1 MNCSCSKF
9 DPDEG
14 FKCSITGD
22 SCIFWFPN
30 EKACDELYGEDS
42 DEEENAI
49 EESIEIGLDLAQ
61 RKDKGVTV
69 RKNNDKYEFEEV
81 NDNDK

>member
-1 MNCSCSKF
+1 MSCSCSKF

-22 SCIFWFPN
+22 RCVFMFPN
-30 EKACDELYGEDS
+30 AKACYELYGEGPL
-42 DEEENAI
+42 ECEKEKN
-49 EESIEIGLDLAQ
+49 IGIDLAEE
-61 RKDKGVTV
+61 KDKGVTV

-81 NDNDK
+81 NDNDE

>member
-1 MNCSCSKF
+1 MFCSCSKF

-22 SCIFWFPN
+22 RCIFWFPN

-42 DEEENAI
+42 EEDE
-49 EESIEIGLDLAQ
+49 SVEIGLDLAQ
-61 RKDKGVTV
+61 GKDKSVTV
-69 RKNNDKYEFEEV
+69 RKNKDKYEFEEV
-81 NDNDK
+81 E

>member
-1 MNCSCSKF
+1 MFCSCSKF

-22 SCIFWFPN
+22 RCIFMFPN

-42 DEEENAI
+42 DEEENVI
-49 EESIEIGLDLAQ
+49 EESVEIGLDLAQ
-61 RKDKGVTV
+61 GKDKSVTV
-69 RKNNDKYEFEEV
+69 RKNKDKYEFEEV
-81 NDNDK
+81 K

>member
-1 MNCSCSKF
+1 MFGCSCSKF

-22 SCIFWFPN
+22 GCIFMFPN

-42 DEEENAI
+42 DEEENV
-49 EESIEIGLDLAQ
+49 EIGLDLAKG
-61 RKDKGVTV
+61 RDKSVTV
-69 RKNNDKYEFEEV
+69 RKNKGKYEFEEV
-81 NDNDK
+81 E